1 MVSDIIIVGAGVVGC
16 ALARVL
22 SRYQAGVTVLEK
34 APDVAEG
41 ASKANSGIVHAGFDA
56 HPGTLKARLNVEGA
70 QMYPEL
76 CRELGVPYSQP
87 GALVLGFSDE
97 DRATLENLVRQGEAN
112 GVPGVRL
119 VEREEILQM
128 EPQTNPAVVCALYA
142 PTSGLTSPYEMTFA
156 LADHAALNGV
166 RFERDTEVR
175 SVCATE
181 EGWKVETNRGEYTAK
196 VLVNCAVNPLSAVL
210 GMPVPRILRH
220 PDGCA
225 MAQQIAREV
234 AALALKKGISGV
246 DAEQFISK
254 TLPALAAGPE
264 NYSSMANDLLFA
276 KRKTE
281 IDQMNGAVVGY
292 AEQLGIELP
301 VCSLMTRLI
310 HLLEDCENAH
320 KAKI

>member
-1 MVSDIIIVGAGVVGC
+1 MRIAVVGAGAMGSTLGGLL
-16 ALARVL
+16 AL
-22 SRYQAGVTVLEK
+22 G
-34 APDVAEG
+34 
-41 ASKANSGIVHAGFDA
+41 
-56 HPGTLKARLNVEGA
+56 GA
-70 QMYPEL
+70 QMTFFDPFVEHMERIEQSGLEL
-76 CRELGVPYSQP
+76 KVNGESHRITGIHANTFSAEQQPLDLILVMVKGGDTINAMERASGLIGPDTVVASFQNGLGNTEKLRTYFTEDRILYGCVNITGKLAAP
-87 GALVLGFSDE
+87 GAVEATVLNPDQS
-97 DRATLENLVRQGEAN
+97 
-112 GVPGVRL
+112 
-119 VEREEILQM
+119 ILI
-128 EPQTNPAVVCALYA
+128 
-142 PTSGLTSPYEMTFA
+142 GA
-156 LADHAALNGV
+156 LADCTRLRAIGDRLAELFNHSGAV
-166 RFERDTEVR
+166 RAV
-175 SVCATE
+175 
-181 EGWKVETNRGEYTAK
+181 YTQKIESAVWNK